1 MYYVNSNL
9 KIKNSMKNFV
19 IVFVLAIIAIF
30 TSSCNKKQLP
40 DPVLDLPVQYQ
51 WDSST
56 ISLIDSV
63 SAAPSIVEGNKL
75 LYRSNLG
82 TRILD
87 YLGVKE
93 GKIEYFIVKAG
104 DTVKVLTKKADTL
117 DGVLSKNQ
125 LLVRITPKGGV
136 SKMYFVR
143 CMNGMVS
150 PIDGSMFLG
159 EELYIL
165 SEGEGPMHHGATY
178 EQVWDMAGR
187 AHLNLTAYRIDKHGF
202 KHRVRNAGTLEDF
215 KKLSSKFGLVRINT
229 LQPGDRL
236 RKNVDGSWSYLG
248 N

>member
-1 MYYVNSNL
+1 
-9 KIKNSMKNFV
+9 MKNLFV
-19 IVFVLAIIAIF
+19 IILAIVAIL
-30 TSSCNKKQLP
+30 TVSCNKKKLP

-56 ISLIDSV
+56 VSLIDSV

-75 LYRSNLG
+75 LQKSNLG

-125 LLVRITPKGGV
+125 LLVRVTPKGGI
-136 SKMYFVR
+136 SNMYFVR

-178 EQVWDMAGR
+178 EQVWEMAGR
-187 AHLNLTAYRIDKHGF
+187 SHLNLTAYRIDKRGF

-215 KKLSSKFGLVRINT
+215 KKLSAKYGLVRINT

-236 RKNVDGSWSYLG
+236 RKNIDNSWDYLG
-248 N
+248 K

>member
-1 MYYVNSNL
+1 
-9 KIKNSMKNFV
+9 MKNFV
-19 IVFVLAIIAIF
+19 IVFVLAIMAIF
-30 TSSCNKKQLP
+30 TSSCNKKQLS
-40 DPVLDLPVQYQ
+40 DPVLGLPVQYQ

-56 ISLIDSV
+56 VSLIDSV
-63 SAAPSIVEGNKL
+63 SASTSILEANKL
-75 LYRSNLG
+75 LQKSNLG

-93 GKIEYFIVKAG
+93 GKIEYFIIKAG

-125 LLVRITPKGGV
+125 LLVRVTPKGGI

-150 PIDGSMFLG
+150 PIDDGSMFLG

-187 AHLNLTAYRIDKHGF
+187 AHLNLTAYRIDKRGL
-202 KHRVRNAGTLEDF
+202 KHRVRNAGTLDDF
-215 KKLSSKFGLVRINT
+215 KKLSTKYGLVRINA

-236 RKNVDGSWSYLG
+236 RKNIDGSWDYLG
-248 N
+248 K